1 VVDPGPIGG
10 TTASGLTKR
19 VPGSTLSDM
28 PELHRGTPDSAP
40 AHRPAEVAPEDAA
53 GAVYNMLSDFW
64 SGVERGVQ
72 DHRTGAHYGL
82 TRRTTNDAD
91 TEDG

>member
-40 AHRPAEVAPEDAA
+40 AHRPADVAPEDAA

-91 TEDG
+91 TEEG